1 MLPPKKKLGSSYT
14 VVPTRSNMTRTGRL
28 AASMNQEFG
37 QKPVKE
43 KPLNNINRTSMSVS
57 NSFNFPK
64 SDLEVTVTGNKKQA
78 AKPAAKK
85 SAKPAAK
92 KASSKLAAVGSKKR
106 ADQYKQRGWAP
117 DNTVNAKVKTETKKV
132 AKVGSS
138 LSDTKKVKPK
148 VATPKK
154 LKGSAK
160 TRAKGEAALASGN
173 LTKARRLRKRYD
185 RQTKRGK

>member
-14 VVPTRSNMTRTGRL
+14 VVPTRSNMTRTARL
-28 AASMNQEFG
+28 AASMNREVG
-37 QKPVKE
+37 QKPVKK

-85 SAKPAAK
+85 TAAK
-92 KASSKLAAVGSKKR
+92 KPSSKLAAVGSKKR

-117 DNTVNAKVKTETKKV
+117 DNTVNAKLKTETRK
-132 AKVGSS
+132 ATKVGSS

-185 RQTKRGK
+185 RQLKRGK

>member
-43 KPLNNINRTSMSVS
+43 KPLDNINRTSMSVS
-57 NSFNFPK
+57 NSFNFPN
-64 SDLEVTVTGNKKQA
+64 SDLEVTVTGTKKQA
-78 AKPAAKK
+78 AAPAKK
-85 SAKPAAK
+85 ADAPAK

-132 AKVGSS
+132 AELGSG
-138 LSDTKKVKPK
+138 LSDTKNVKPK

-173 LTKARRLRKRYD
+173 LTKSRRLRGRYD
-185 RQTKRGK
+185 RQIKRGK